1 MLVPQRGFIV
11 RNGIAELG
19 FIFAV
24 EHQWD
29 AEFRSHFRSKLF
41 LAQNERLERMEQVF
55 GGEPCQQAVRHAV
68 GRTQVIVKARVNPCL
83 KVLPPPG
90 RIHMRRPG
98 DGERVHAVLV
108 FEHMRRVK
116 TVFAARAGHKAVVAS
131 VCFAVTV
138 AQLPQ
143 PALPVLPV
151 DPAHLVAAGVAG
163 VDRVLKLIA
172 GIGLLVAHHTFPA
185 ELHMGRQTV
194 SGLQLRLRQVR
205 REFCIIDGNIAFIR
219 FHTSFPLILIFL
231 AVSGSKKGAARRVY
245 HTLRA
250 APLLFTRIII
260 PQCPAAFKPAA
271 HFIRI
276 VHLPEKSI

>member
-90 RIHMRRPG
+90 RIDMRRPG

-151 DPAHLVAAGVAG
+151 DPAPLVAAGVAG
-163 VDRVLKLIA
+163 VTHTVLPDVHAFFHAVDGMLELIA
-172 GIGLLVAHHTFPA
+172 
-185 ELHMGRQTV
+185 
-194 SGLQLRLRQVR
+194 
-205 REFCIIDGNIAFIR
+205 
-219 FHTSFPLILIFL
+219 
-231 AVSGSKKGAARRVY
+231 
-245 HTLRA
+245 
-250 APLLFTRIII
+250 
-260 PQCPAAFKPAA
+260 
-271 HFIRI
+271 
-276 VHLPEKSI
+276 